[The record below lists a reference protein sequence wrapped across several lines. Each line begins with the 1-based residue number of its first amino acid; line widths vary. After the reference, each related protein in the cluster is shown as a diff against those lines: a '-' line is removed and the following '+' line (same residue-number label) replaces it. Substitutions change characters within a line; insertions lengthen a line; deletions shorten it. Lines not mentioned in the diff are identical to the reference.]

1 VIELKKLLLML
12 FIVGIISII
21 YAQNGFQGKIDY
33 LVEIT
38 VGDAAIVSDSKSKDQ
53 GPPPWAPAHG
63 YRAKY
68 TYRYYPD
75 AFVYYDTNRGLYF
88 YLSNDKW
95 EFSLSLPSF
104 IKLDIDQSV
113 VLEMDIDKPYIFH
126 SEVVER
132 YPPKNNRK
140 TPKK

>member
-1 VIELKKLLLML
+1 MKKLLLML

-21 YAQNGFQGKIDY
+21 YAQNGFLGKIDY
-33 LVEIT
+33 FVEIT

-75 AFVYYDTNRGLYF
+75 ALYTMI
-88 YLSNDKW
+88 LT
-95 EFSLSLPSF
+95 ESLFLP
-104 IKLDIDQSV
+104 
-113 VLEMDIDKPYIFH
+113 
-126 SEVVER
+126 R
-132 YPPKNNRK
+132 
-140 TPKK
+140 

>member
-1 VIELKKLLLML
+1 MINMKKILLIFLVIG
-12 FIVGIISII
+12 VISII
-21 YAQNGFQGKIDY
+21 YAQDFYQEKNSQFLKISF
-33 LVEIT
+33 VKGT
-38 VGDAAIVSDSKSKDQ
+38 TVSDSKPKDQ

-68 TYRYYPD
+68 TYHYYPD
-75 AFVYYDTNRGLYF
+75 ACVYYDTNRGLYF

-104 IKLDIDQSV
+104 IKLDLDHSI
-113 VLEMDIDKPYIFH
+113 VLEMDVDKPYIFH

-140 TPKK
+140 TPKR